1 MKLSPSIATLLL
13 AVAAPL
19 LVDAHTN
26 NVCALALIE
35 SGDNMKAVG
44 AAGERTAWQIKPATW
59 RAYTKPGEKLRMTS
73 RTDAF
78 VIAARIY
85 THNEV
90 RFVTVH
96 GRRPAAWEVY
106 AMWNLGWDGFKR
118 RGFNLARCPR
128 VTRDAAL
135 RYSNLWEDM
144 YARN

>member
-1 MKLSPSIATLLL
+1 MKLNTHIATLLL
-13 AVAAPL
+13 SIAAPL

-26 NVCALALIE
+26 NVCAIAMIE
-35 SGDNMKAVG
+35 TGDDMRAVG
-44 AAGERTAWQIKPATW
+44 SRGERTAWQIMPATW
-59 RAYTKPGEKLRMTS
+59 KAYTKPGERMNIRS

-85 THNEV
+85 THNEI
-90 RFVTVH
+90 RFVTLH

-118 RGFNLARCPR
+118 RKFSFARCPR
-128 VTRDAAL
+128 VTRDAAM
-135 RYSNLWEDM
+135 RYANLWEDI